1 MPRKLP
7 KCLEQVEFLP
17 NVSVYVVLKG
27 AIALTGTLIAEIEDR
42 HHDEPPVC
50 PPPKIEVKVPPSE
63 PKIEVKVPPSE
74 PKIEVK
80 VPPSEPKIEVNPKID
95 VKVPESKV
103 DVDVKVDEEPEFILI
118 QLTSNLVVPLGF
130 AEAVTGSASTTI
142 TTNPVPTSFSATV
155 TPTHTITFASGTIIA
170 INIGEI
176 LLLGT
181 NATIV

>member
-50 PPPKIEVKVPPSE
+50 PP